1 MNIVNALTNNQNPNS
16 LTVKKTS
23 TEKEMEKTHQTKQDK
38 EKSYTERSE
47 SVAKDRKVLPAKGT
61 CL

>member
-1 MNIVNALTNNQNPNS
+1 
-16 LTVKKTS
+16 
-23 TEKEMEKTHQTKQDK
+23 MEKTHQTKQDK

-47 SVAKDRKVLPAKGT
+47 SVVKDRKVLQAKGT